1 MNATA
6 WKPSAKPGKEPAMN
20 SQIRLDHPGAG
31 EITPPARYSL
41 SEKINVCR
49 GLFAFLVVSSHAW
62 TMAHLIDP
70 RWSAAPSVPRD
81 AIGSVVGEGLH
92 YMMGFFVVSGYC
104 IQVSARRLTATG
116 RFPLKVYTIARLTR
130 ILPLYYAALLFAV
143 VVESLVGAHR
153 PPLWRSGITGAAV
166 LDQTL
171 LIQGFT
177 RTFGSFSASWSI
189 TNECVYY
196 LLFGLLAA
204 ATARSRVR
212 PAVVGLFVTIGLAVG
227 CLVLGRMGLNSPA
240 LPRAS
245 MLFGLGTIW
254 FLGAIVADY
263 ATRLPLAPIVRRA
276 AACWPLVLGLGMVMW
291 YSQRVPQRTV
301 YLTSG
306 LAFTLMLVRFI
317 VQDHDAGPAPK
328 RRPRP
333 YTEAFGLASYPT
345 YLFHGPILQ
354 ALGATFDAA
363 GLQAAWWLFWPLATL
378 LSVGCGW
385 GVGLL
390 IERPFIAWRAGVL
403 ERLKTPTPAA
413 REPAP
418 TSVPAL
424 GVTH

>member
-1 MNATA
+1 
-6 WKPSAKPGKEPAMN
+6 MN
-20 SQIRLDHPGAG
+20 SRIRFDRSDAAG
-31 EITPPARYSL
+31 IAPQTPYSL

-62 TMAHLIDP
+62 TMAHLID
-70 RWSAAPSVPRD
+70 RQWSTAPSFLRG
-81 AIGSVVGEGLH
+81 AIDSVAGEGLY

-104 IQVSARRLTATG
+104 IQVSARRLTSGG
-116 RFPLKVYTIARLTR
+116 RFPLKTYMIARLTR

-153 PPLWRSGITGAAV
+153 PPLWRSDVTGAAV

-204 ATARSRVR
+204 ATAAAKSRVR
-212 PAVVGLFVTIGLAVG
+212 PSVVGLLVTIGLAAG
-227 CLVLGRMGLNSPA
+227 CQILIRTSLNSPVVI
-240 LPRAS
+240 RAS

-263 ATRLPLAPIVRRA
+263 APRLPLAPIARRA
-276 AACWPLVLGLGMVMW
+276 SACWPLILVLAMVMW
-291 YSQRVPQRTV
+291 YGQWGQQRNV

-306 LAFTLMLVRFI
+306 FAFTLMLIRFI
-317 VQDHDAGPAPK
+317 VQEHDAGPAPK

-333 YTEAFGLASYPT
+333 YTEALGLASYPT

-354 ALGATFDAA
+354 GLGATFDAA
-363 GLQAAWWLFWPLATL
+363 GVKAAWWLYWPLATL

-390 IERPFIAWRAGVL
+390 IERPIIAWRAGVL
-403 ERLKTPTPAA
+403 KRLNSTPA
-413 REPAP
+413 REPGSIA
-418 TSVPAL
+418 VPAL
-424 GVTH
+424 GVPQ